1 MLELLLNYLS
11 HNKLLLLFIV
21 IAIGYFLGKIKIK
34 GFSLGIANVLF
45 VGLAFGSLSEKLAL
59 PDIIYTMGLVLFIYT
74 SGLQSGPTFF
84 RSFNKTF

>member
-45 VGLAFGSLSEKLAL
+45 VRK
-59 PDIIYTMGLVLFIYT
+59 IISSMF
-74 SGLQSGPTFF
+74 TF
-84 RSFNKTF
+84 RQQKTKELLEHS